1 MDPDCKWLIQAAVDA
16 ATRALAVELAG
27 IGQKTLTLVAL
38 EGKSKCTQGNA
49 NKTELHF
56 ASTTSKALMTE
67 MCIDEEM
74 VRKNCERKLRQI
86 CFCVITMCRFSQD
99 TALPV
104 FDDLVEML
112 DEARLCALRSRCSE
126 RCLLA
131 ALFARS
137 ATMSE
142 SFSHSYVSSMVRA
155 GEALGHGELFE
166 LVQDEKTLTSTL
178 IPYDIF
184 SDENGAWE
192 DPCRLPNGFTPNLT
206 GEDLMKRAHA
216 RAMIQKSLRKMQDR
230 NNIRGGTTNA
240 GPYAEPTPSPSPSGS
255 SASAINGRCL
265 QRTPSVSLKKRSSFT
280 FSGDATHPG
289 SGFAPAKSMA
299 QYNPYHTST
308 PLIWDSYVVENSPYG
323 KHVTGPRPR
332 AFSLTKAMSSRG
344 DRSETSRKGSSRA
357 AVSIDLP
364 AFSKGYSNP
373 NEPQRSTDE
382 VEWVDVAEIFE
393 TVNLDG
399 VSSLKRSKKM
409 GHAPHNYQ
417 ASKKIIAPFCRKLEI
432 SFPVAEVE
440 ESDIIE
446 DLSDEHILCRHRDIL
461 EVMKAKLDKAMENRP
476 LTAQQRA
483 RNRAEARRNACRDDA

>member
-1 MDPDCKWLIQAAVDA
+1 MK
-16 ATRALAVELAG
+16 EL
-27 IGQKTLTLVAL
+27 
-38 EGKSKCTQGNA
+38 
-49 NKTELHF
+49 F
-56 ASTTSKALMTE
+56 AK
-67 MCIDEEM
+67 
-74 VRKNCERKLRQI
+74 I
-86 CFCVITMCRFSQD
+86 CFAALIWCHFSQD

-104 FDDLVEML
+104 FDDLVELL

-142 SFSHSYVSSMVRA
+142 SFSHSYVASMVRA

-206 GEDLMKRAHA
+206 GEDLLKRAHA

-230 NNIRGGTTNA
+230 NNIRGGTTDS
-240 GPYAEPTPSPSPSGS
+240 GPYAEPAPPLSPSGS
-255 SASAINGRCL
+255 TASAITGRCM

-299 QYNPYHTST
+299 QYNPHHTSS
-308 PLIWDSYVVENSPYG
+308 PLVWDSCVVENSPYG
-323 KHVTGPRPR
+323 KHVIGTRPR
-332 AFSLTKAMSSRG
+332 AFSLTKIMSSRG
-344 DRSETSRKGSSRA
+344 DRSETSDKGSSRA
-357 AVSIDLP
+357 ADSIDLP
-364 AFSKGYSNP
+364 TSSKGQFDSNV
-373 NEPQRSTDE
+373 PQRSTDE
-382 VEWVDVAEIFE
+382 VKWVDVAKIFE
-393 TVNLDG
+393 SVNLEDC
-399 VSSLKRSKKM
+399 SSLKRSKKM
-409 GHAPHNYQ
+409 GHIQPNYL
-417 ASKKIIAPFCRKLEI
+417 ALKKIIAPFCRKIDLSIPET
-432 SFPVAEVE
+432 E
-440 ESDIIE
+440 EDKSDFIE
-446 DLSDEHILCRHRDIL
+446 DLSDEHILFRHQEIL

-483 RNRAEARRNACRDDA
+483 RNRAEARRNACRDDT